1 MTDNIDMSDPNV
13 LTLLDQQ
20 YDILK
25 ACLRTMD
32 RRYRALMLL
41 SAVVDS
47 AQANDISLPE
57 TLSALCTIWRWTDER
72 NEAEQIE
79 NALDLP
85 DDVEVH

>member
-1 MTDNIDMSDPNV
+1 MTDNIDMSDPAI

-47 AQANDISLPE
+47 AHANNVSLPE
-57 TLSALCTIWRWTDER
+57 TLSALCALWRWTEER
-72 NEAEQIE
+72 NEEEYVEKI
-79 NALDLP
+79 LGLP
-85 DDVEVH
+85 DDAEVH

>member
-13 LTLLDQQ
+13 LTVLDQQ

-25 ACLRTMD
+25 GCLRTMD

-47 AQANDISLPE
+47 AHANNVSLPE
-57 TLSALCTIWRWTDER
+57 TLSALCTLWRWTEER
-72 NEAEQIE
+72 NRFDVI
-79 NALDLP
+79 DFGMP
-85 DDVEVH
+85 DGAEVH